1 MGLAEHQMR
10 ALGGDVF
17 VSEGLVQVQRSSACD
32 RVVGRGILIA
42 ISARPD

>member
-1 MGLAEHQMR
+1 MSLAEHKMR

-17 VSEGLVQVQRSSACD
+17 VPEGLVQMQRSSTCD